1 MTDAGAALLR
11 QFCKT
16 ADRNSDRKDSRHS
29 LSNMTRRKRF
39 LPCSSKGSLI
49 PIGPDTSR
57 ILMRASAFRGRRDLA
72 SRGAPEMAFL
82 YPQSEELPASAEQLR
97 EVDYGKHPA
106 IEALNRICAELMI
119 LVGPMLWA
127 ALIVLF
133 IWAEFFAK

>member
-1 MTDAGAALLR
+1 
-11 QFCKT
+11 
-16 ADRNSDRKDSRHS
+16 
-29 LSNMTRRKRF
+29 
-39 LPCSSKGSLI
+39 
-49 PIGPDTSR
+49 
-57 ILMRASAFRGRRDLA
+57 
-72 SRGAPEMAFL
+72 MAFL